1 MNALTP
7 TKSFRVV
14 ERLPSNLEAAV
25 VLERDIRV
33 KPERIADYC
42 LTTHEPIYEDLATLV
57 ESMACFDRLV
67 PRRRSGGWTR
77 KLTIQLP
84 VYEHWK
90 LQSSTAVEALTEA
103 AWFLTG
109 DQWSFEFVARQGAA
123 PTRQGH
129 LDLARAPIR
138 HVIPFSDGLDS
149 FAQARLSVGEH
160 GRDAV
165 MLVRSGLGHDRVLP
179 GLLSLR
185 VPRKFKGA
193 RLREVTYR
201 TRPLVFYTLAAI
213 AAVITG
219 AEAVVVGE
227 NGQGAIGPACLPF
240 PDEWWFRSTHPGFVA
255 RWARFLAIV
264 FEQPVRFEQ
273 PQLWNT
279 KGEVLSSLLER
290 GLLAGWN
297 KTSSCSARPFERH
310 GHRGCGACGGCLL
323 RTVSAHTADI
333 ASRDGSK
340 TFDVF
345 ASDDT
350 GHDGA
355 GKEKQMSRSEREVAV
370 RAIAV
375 MAGFARLAA
384 SPGGQAAITREAQ
397 WIDPSHPELARAKLD
412 RLLRQH
418 RAEWEG
424 FLGDLPNPSWV
435 REIAGQL

>member
-84 VYEHWK
+84 VYEHRK

-219 AEAVVVGE
+219 AEAWSSAKTAK
-227 NGQGAIGPACLPF
+227 GQLARPACRF
-240 PDEWWFRSTHPGFVA
+240 PMNGGFGA
-255 RWARFLAIV
+255 RIRGSSLAGHAFLQSCLSSRCVSSSPNRGTQRARFFPVYWREGFSPDGTRPVHVRLVLLSDMDIV
-264 FEQPVRFEQ
+264 GAAPAEGACCERF
-273 PQLWNT
+273 QLIPPT
-279 KGEVLSSLLER
+279 SPREMGARLS
-290 GLLAGWN
+290 
-297 KTSSCSARPFERH
+297 TSSRATTPVTMGLGRR
-310 GHRGCGACGGCLL
+310 
-323 RTVSAHTADI
+323 
-333 ASRDGSK
+333 SR
-340 TFDVF
+340 
-345 ASDDT
+345 
-350 GHDGA
+350 
-355 GKEKQMSRSEREVAV
+355 
-370 RAIAV
+370 
-375 MAGFARLAA
+375 
-384 SPGGQAAITREAQ
+384 
-397 WIDPSHPELARAKLD
+397 
-412 RLLRQH
+412 
-418 RAEWEG
+418 
-424 FLGDLPNPSWV
+424 
-435 REIAGQL
+435 

>member
-1 MNALTP
+1 MNALTS

-57 ESMACFDRLV
+57 ESMAYFDRLV

-149 FAQARLSVGEH
+149 FAQARLSVREH

-165 MLVRSGLGHDRVLP
+165 MLSAPVLATIGFFRGYSAYAFRESSRRAPAGSHLPDAPSRLLHLGGDRRGDHRRRSRGRRRKRPRGNWP
-179 GLLSLR
+179 GL
-185 VPRKFKGA
+185 P
-193 RLREVTYR
+193 
-201 TRPLVFYTLAAI
+201 
-213 AAVITG
+213 AV
-219 AEAVVVGE
+219 
-227 NGQGAIGPACLPF
+227 
-240 PDEWWFRSTHPGFVA
+240 
-255 RWARFLAIV
+255 
-264 FEQPVRFEQ
+264 
-273 PQLWNT
+273 
-279 KGEVLSSLLER
+279 
-290 GLLAGWN
+290 
-297 KTSSCSARPFERH
+297 
-310 GHRGCGACGGCLL
+310 
-323 RTVSAHTADI
+323 
-333 ASRDGSK
+333 SR
-340 TFDVF
+340 
-345 ASDDT
+345 
-350 GHDGA
+350 
-355 GKEKQMSRSEREVAV
+355 
-370 RAIAV
+370 
-375 MAGFARLAA
+375 
-384 SPGGQAAITREAQ
+384 
-397 WIDPSHPELARAKLD
+397 
-412 RLLRQH
+412 
-418 RAEWEG
+418 
-424 FLGDLPNPSWV
+424 
-435 REIAGQL
+435 